1 MGAETISN
9 YEKTRDAMERRFLTY
24 DQEAMIQKFQ
34 LAHDGQYL
42 YIPFVGRRYR
52 LNRETG
58 RIEYPAEKAPSSGA
72 SSQEFPA
79 LEAYL
84 HADFNVSM
92 TIFDVLCDSKPDCRL
107 AGTFVSL
114 SHLKNVVQT
123 RSLASSM
130 FQEDARRFAG
140 RGEWLAAACRRLGG
154 TPLTVGDVSYRLPLF
169 DFLPVV
175 LQFWDGDEEFDP
187 VLKLMWDANILDF
200 MRYETTFYAASHL
213 LERLRE

>member
-1 MGAETISN
+1 MGAETISNAGSISSAKPISN

-58 RIEYPAEKAPSSGA
+58 RIEY
-72 SSQEFPA
+72 PA

-154 TPLTVGDVSYRLPLF
+154 TPLTIGDVSYRLPLF